1 MRLDSRGVTERWT
14 RAADWIDWNY
24 KVNHPGEFE
33 VEMVTSQQKYG
44 NGWDGGQRVK
54 LQIGEKELAGTVA
67 DNGKEVNPANPYW
80 PYVVT
85 KLGRVKLDKSGS
97 YTLTLKP
104 ESIPDGQK
112 YGLTLV
118 DIRMVPVK

>member
-1 MRLDSRGVTERWT
+1 VQT
-14 RAADWIDWNY
+14 
-24 KVNHPGEFE
+24 
-33 VEMVTSQQKYG
+33 
-44 NGWDGGQRVK
+44 
-54 LQIGEKELAGTVA
+54 GEKEIAGAVA

-85 KLGRVKLDKSGS
+85 KLGKIRLDKTGS
-97 YTLTLKP
+97 YTLSLKP

-118 DIRMVPVK
+118 NVRMVPVQ